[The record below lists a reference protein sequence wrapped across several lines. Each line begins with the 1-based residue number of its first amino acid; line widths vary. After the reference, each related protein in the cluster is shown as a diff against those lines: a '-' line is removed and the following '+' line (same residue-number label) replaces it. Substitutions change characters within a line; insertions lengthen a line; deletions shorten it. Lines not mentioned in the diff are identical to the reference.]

1 MKGYRMIWFLSFI
14 TSLAAITIAVIVF
27 LMFIRQ
33 DNAEITENKKQEND
47 VENIIDEEYYEP
59 QDNVG
64 AVTFTEDQ
72 ITELARNIF
81 SYDDYLK
88 DVNIELEE
96 NKISISAKI
105 SDADNLI
112 ETYPE
117 LKKYKSV
124 IESLEDKKLSVD
136 GTVKNKDGRA
146 SIGIDSVSV
155 GNTAIDGAIISPF
168 IENDDFSELF
178 DVEFENIELTKDAVV
193 FKNGVPDILKY

>member
-14 TSLAAITIAVIVF
+14 TSLAAIAISVFVF

-33 DNAEITENKKQEND
+33 DNAEITDNKKQQNS
-47 VENIIDEEYYEP
+47 VENITEEEYYEP

-88 DVNIELEE
+88 DVNVEFEE

-112 ETYPE
+112 KTYPE
-117 LKKYKSV
+117 LTKYKSV
-124 IESLEDKKLSVD
+124 ITSLEDKKLSVN
-136 GTVKNKDGRA
+136 GTVKNTDGRA

-155 GNTAIDGAIISPF
+155 GGMEIDGAIISPF

>member
-1 MKGYRMIWFLSFI
+1 MIWFMSFI
-14 TSLAAITIAVIVF
+14 TSLAAITVAVIVF
-27 LMFIRQ
+27 LMFIKHENVQ
-33 DNAEITENKKQEND
+33 PTEDKKQQEK
-47 VENIIDEEYYEP
+47 VENTVDEEYYEP

-64 AVTFTEDQ
+64 AVMFTEDQ

-88 DVNIELEE
+88 DVSVEIEE

-105 SDADNLI
+105 SDADKLI
-112 ETYPE
+112 GTYPE
-117 LKKYKSV
+117 LKKYES
-124 IESLEDKKLSVD
+124 IISSLEDKELTIE
-136 GTVKNKDGRA
+136 GAVKNTDGRA
-146 SIGIDSVSV
+146 KIGIDSVSV
-155 GNTAIDGAIISPF
+155 GGVSIDGAIISPF